1 MTLALQT
8 WAPQPLAS
16 SWEPPASQ
24 SSPQTSPPEATG
36 PTLQG
41 AALVSMSSELFSQR
55 KDFPFAPQ
63 VWSKGIT
70 DFLHLD
76 PSYTLSSHLAPII
89 PMRVKED
96 HCLYIGGVSQW
107 DSWAFTS
114 GPFMHIWYALSSWRH
129 KTETGLG
136 LLVWCGH
143 WFHEIS
149 RVSKQHQGGKNKE
162 AACNHSSHTHRHTH
176 RRGYRI
182 HLILRENATLEST
195 MSMCLAEVRSS
206 KWLDSLINFQLS
218 INICCPCVYSEI
230 TESNVTS
237 FTFTLKIFISWG
249 KI

>member
-24 SSPQTSPPEATG
+24 SSPQSSPPEATG

-76 PSYTLSSHLAPII
+76 PSYTLSSHLALII
-89 PMRVKED
+89 PMRVEEGRS
-96 HCLYIGGVSQW
+96 LYIGGVSQW
-107 DSWAFTS
+107 DAWAFTS

-136 LLVWCGH
+136 LLAWCGH
-143 WFHEIS
+143 CSHEIS
-149 RVSKQHQGGKNKE
+149 KVTKHLQGGKNKE

-182 HLILRENATLEST
+182 HLILRENATLESN
-195 MSMCLAEVRSS
+195 MSMCYADVISC
-206 KWLDSLINFQLS
+206 KWPDSLKNF
-218 INICCPCVYSEI
+218 NYE
-230 TESNVTS
+230 
-237 FTFTLKIFISWG
+237 
-249 KI
+249 

>member
-24 SSPQTSPPEATG
+24 SSPQSSPPEATG

-70 DFLHLD
+70 DFLHLN
-76 PSYTLSSHLAPII
+76 PSYTLSSHLAPIM
-89 PMRVKED
+89 PMRVEEG
-96 HCLYIGGVSQW
+96 HSLYIGGVNQLEA
-107 DSWAFTS
+107 WAFTS
-114 GPFMHIWYALSSWRH
+114 GAFIHVLYALSSWRH

-143 WFHEIS
+143 CSHKIS
-149 RVSKQHQGGKNKE
+149 RVSKQHQGGKNRE
-162 AACNHSSHTHRHTH
+162 AWNHSSHTHTHTH
-176 RRGYRI
+176 THKGGAK
-182 HLILRENATLEST
+182 ATTWS
-195 MSMCLAEVRSS
+195 
-206 KWLDSLINFQLS
+206 
-218 INICCPCVYSEI
+218 
-230 TESNVTS
+230 
-237 FTFTLKIFISWG
+237 
-249 KI
+249 